1 MSGSQQGN
9 VGAIGDMLLTSHLLS
24 PHALP
29 GHLARYAAEA
39 GFDNAEL
46 YLADLQQKVL
56 VPFLDGGQPDADH
69 QASVLGIDSTL
80 AGRVFQ
86 SLQPLG
92 QDDGHGAIRTWVP
105 VLNGMQRLGVLG
117 VNIDVSSEA
126 DEDATRRALALLAEV
141 VGELVMT
148 KTAYSDTLVRL
159 RRTAPMGLAAE
170 LQWGLLPPLAFADA
184 TVSIAAL
191 LEPAYEVA
199 GDSVDY
205 AVDQDAARFAIFDGM
220 GHGLVSGQAVSLVV
234 GAYRNARGASQSL
247 AETCARI
254 DDAVESMYGEEC
266 FVTGVLGEL
275 DTVTGALTWVTIGH
289 PPPLL
294 MRDGQVVK
302 VLESDPQLPFGTG
315 LGDHP
320 AATMPGDPGWHRHV
334 GSEQLQPGDQVLLY
348 TDGVVEARSPEGD
361 EFGVE
366 RLTTLVDKGLAAQV
380 PVSETLRRVVRAL
393 LQHHGT
399 QLADDATLLLAQWR
413 PDHSQLATVF
423 PWALEDATH

>member
-1 MSGSQQGN
+1 MTASP
-9 VGAIGDMLLTSHLLS
+9 VGKVGPIGKMLLTSHLLA
-24 PHALP
+24 PHDLP
-29 GHLARYAAEA
+29 GHLAHYAAEA
-39 GFDNAEL
+39 GFANAEL

-56 VPFLDGGQPDADH
+56 VPFLEAGQPDADH

-92 QDDGHGAIRTWVP
+92 QDDGHGAVRTWVP
-105 VLNGMQRLGVLG
+105 VINGMQRLGVMG

-141 VGELVMT
+141 VGELVTT

-170 LQWGLLPPLAFADA
+170 LQWGLLPPLTFADA
-184 TVSIAAL
+184 SVSIAAL

-205 AVDQDAARFAIFDGM
+205 AVDHDVARFAIFDGM
-220 GHGLVSGQAVSLVV
+220 GHGLLSAQAVSLAV
-234 GAYRNARGASQSL
+234 GAYRNARGGGHSL
-247 AETCARI
+247 AETCAAM
-254 DDAVESMYGEEC
+254 DAAIEAVYGDEC

-275 DTVTGALTWVTIGH
+275 DTTTGVLSWVTVGH

-294 MRDGQVVK
+294 MRDRQVVK

-315 LGDHP
+315 LGDHSASIP
-320 AATMPGDPGWHRHV
+320 PGDPRWHRHV
-334 GSEQLQPGDQVLLY
+334 GSEQLQPGDQLLLY
-348 TDGVVEARSPEGD
+348 TDGV
-361 EFGVE
+361 
-366 RLTTLVDKGLAAQV
+366 
-380 PVSETLRRVVRAL
+380 
-393 LQHHGT
+393 
-399 QLADDATLLLAQWR
+399 
-413 PDHSQLATVF
+413 
-423 PWALEDATH
+423 

>member
-1 MSGSQQGN
+1 MTASP
-9 VGAIGDMLLTSHLLS
+9 VGKVGPIGKMLLTSHLLA
-24 PHALP
+24 PHDLP
-29 GHLARYAAEA
+29 GHLAHYAAEA
-39 GFDNAEL
+39 GFANAEL

-56 VPFLDGGQPDADH
+56 VPFLEAGQPDADH

-92 QDDGHGAIRTWVP
+92 QDDGHGAVRTWVP
-105 VLNGMQRLGVLG
+105 VINGMQRLGVMG

-141 VGELVMT
+141 VGELVTT

-170 LQWGLLPPLAFADA
+170 LQWGLLPPLTFADA
-184 TVSIAAL
+184 NVSIAAL

-205 AVDQDAARFAIFDGM
+205 GVDHDTARFAIFDGM
-220 GHGLVSGQAVSLVV
+220 GHGLLSAQAVTLVV
-234 GAYRNARGASQSL
+234 GAYRNARAANHSL
-247 AETCARI
+247 GETCARI
-254 DDAVESMYGEEC
+254 DDAVESMYDEC

-275 DTVTGALTWVTIGH
+275 DNATGVFTWVTVGH

-320 AATMPGDPGWHRHV
+320 AATTPGGPSWRRHL
-334 GSEQLQPGDQVLLY
+334 GSEQLQPGDQILLY
-348 TDGVVEARSPEGD
+348 TDGVVEARSPNGI

-366 RLTTLVDKGLAAQV
+366 RLTNLIDKGLAAQV

-399 QLADDATLLLAQWR
+399 QLVGDASLLLA
-413 PDHSQLATVF
+413 PLA
-423 PWALEDATH
+423 AA